1 MGIVIAAIATVLV
14 LGLLAGAAVC
24 ASRRS
29 AAGRRL
35 MVEQRRWA
43 ATATVRPL
51 AAGVSTSHAA

>member
-14 LGLLAGAAVC
+14 LGLLATAVC

-43 ATATVRPL
+43 ATATVQPL